1 MCLENPSVQF
11 YFRTG
16 LATLSM
22 PFRVL
27 AGGALA
33 NHMKLTPGGR
43 WAFSAQVRLRPKFKN
58 GIFFGILNRKSGLQ
72 ILVSHFSA
80 ERTRVSPLSH
90 SVAHYRIKHQQN
102 GSKERFCPFLL
113 YINAFAKPPI
123 SMLSSHLGASFMD

>member
-1 MCLENPSVQF
+1 MG
-11 YFRTG
+11 Y
-16 LATLSM
+16 
-22 PFRVL
+22 
-27 AGGALA
+27 
-33 NHMKLTPGGR
+33 
-43 WAFSAQVRLRPKFKN
+43 
-58 GIFFGILNRKSGLQ
+58 FFGILNRKSGLQ

-90 SVAHYRIKHQQN
+90 SVSHYRIKHQQN

>member
-1 MCLENPSVQF
+1 MLLTAHN
-11 YFRTG
+11 RTSP
-16 LATLSM
+16 LATEIQKRFYVE
-22 PFRVL
+22 PI
-27 AGGALA
+27 
-33 NHMKLTPGGR
+33 
-43 WAFSAQVRLRPKFKN
+43 N

-72 ILVSHFSA
+72 IPVSHFSA

-90 SVAHYRIKHQQN
+90 SVSHYRIKHQQN